1 MAMRRYVARRLL
13 ALIPT
18 LLLIYT
24 IVFFLMR
31 ATPGGPWDETGNR
44 PVFPEVRENLMKKYH
59 LNDPLWKQYV
69 DYLKGA
75 LRGDLGPSYRQRGRT
90 VNEIIADF
98 FPISLQLGLAA
109 MMVAVAVGVPLGF
122 VAAVRQNTWVD
133 RLLMFL
139 AVVGISTPSF
149 VVATVLIVVFGV
161 YLRWVPTSGWS
172 GLLSRQA
179 LIPLSAL
186 ALWPLAAVARYSRSS
201 MLEVIRADYVRTA
214 RAKGLGEFAVVAW
227 HAAKNALIPVV
238 TITGVY
244 TAFVVTGSFYVE
256 SVTGVP
262 GLGRY
267 MVLSISARDYPII
280 MGTTL
285 LLAVIVM
292 VLNLLVDVTYA
303 LLDPRIRYE

>member
-1 MAMRRYVARRLL
+1 MRRYLVRRVL
-13 ALIPT
+13 ALVPT

-31 ATPGGPWDETGNR
+31 ATPGGPWDESGTR
-44 PVFPEVRENLMKKYH
+44 PVFPEIRENLMKKYH

-69 DYLKGA
+69 DYLRGA
-75 LRGDLGPSYRQRGRT
+75 LHGDLGPSYRQRGRS

-98 FPISLQLGLAA
+98 FPISLQLGVAA
-109 MMVAVAVGVPLGF
+109 MLVAVGVGLPLGF
-122 VAAVRQNTWVD
+122 LAAIRQDTWVD
-133 RLLMFL
+133 RLLMLL
-139 AVVGISTPSF
+139 AIVGISTPSF

-172 GLLSRQA
+172 GLISRQA
-179 LIPLSAL
+179 FIPVFAL

-201 MLEVIRADYVRTA
+201 MLDVIRADYVRTA
-214 RAKGLGEFAVVAW
+214 RAKGLRELAIVAR
-227 HAAKNALIPVV
+227 HAAKNAMIPVV

-244 TAFVVTGSFYVE
+244 LAFVVTGSFYVE

-267 MVLSISARDYPII
+267 LVLSISARDYPII

-292 VLNLLVDVTYA
+292 IVNLIVDLTYA
-303 LLDPRIRYE
+303 FLDPRIRYE

>member
-1 MAMRRYVARRLL
+1 VRAYLLRRLL

-31 ATPGGPWDETGNR
+31 ATPGGPWDETGSR
-44 PVFPEVRENLMKKYH
+44 PVFPEVRENLIRKYH

-69 DYLKGA
+69 DYLAGA
-75 LRGDLGPSYRQRGRT
+75 LHGDLGPSYRQRGRT
-90 VNEIIADF
+90 VNEIIGDF
-98 FPISLQLGLAA
+98 FPISLRLGLAA
-109 MMVAVAVGVPLGF
+109 MTVAVGVGVPLGF
-122 VAAVRQNTWVD
+122 LAALRQDTRVD
-133 RLLMFL
+133 RGLMFL
-139 AVVGISTPSF
+139 AVIGISTPSF

-161 YLRWVPTSGWS
+161 YLRWVPTSGWA

-179 LIPLSAL
+179 LIPVLAL
-186 ALWPLAAVARYSRSS
+186 ALWPLAAVARYARSS
-201 MLEVIRADYVRTA
+201 MLDVIRADYVRTA
-214 RAKGLGEFAVVAW
+214 RAKGLRELAIVIR

-238 TITGVY
+238 TIAGVY
-244 TAFVVTGSFYVE
+244 LAFVVTGSFYVE

-267 MVLSISARDYPII
+267 LVLSISARDYPVI

-292 VLNLLVDVTYA
+292 VVNLMVDLTYA

>member
-1 MAMRRYVARRLL
+1 MRGYVLRRLL

-31 ATPGGPWDETGNR
+31 ATPGGPWDETGTR
-44 PVFPEVRENLMKKYH
+44 PVFPEVKANLMKKYH
-59 LNDPLWKQYV
+59 LTDPLWKQYV
-69 DYLKGA
+69 DYLAGA
-75 LRGDLGPSYRQRGRT
+75 LHGDLGPSYRQRGRT
-90 VNEIIADF
+90 VNEIIGDF
-98 FPISLQLGLAA
+98 FPISLRLGLAA
-109 MMVAVAVGVPLGF
+109 MAVAIGCGVPLGF
-122 VAAVRQNTWVD
+122 LAAIRQDTRVD
-133 RLLMFL
+133 RGLMFL
-139 AVVGISTPSF
+139 AVIGISTPSF

-161 YLRWVPTSGWS
+161 YLRWVPTSGWA

-179 LIPLSAL
+179 LIPVFAL
-186 ALWPLAAVARYSRSS
+186 ALWPLAAVARYARSS
-201 MLEVIRADYVRTA
+201 MLDVIRADYVRTA
-214 RAKGLGEFAVVAW
+214 KAKGLRELAIVVR

-238 TITGVY
+238 TIAGVY
-244 TAFVVTGSFYVE
+244 LAFVVTGSFYVE

-267 MVLSISARDYPII
+267 LVLSISARDYPVI

-285 LLAVIVM
+285 LLAIIVM
-292 VLNLLVDVTYA
+292 VVNLIVDLSYA

>member
-1 MAMRRYVARRLL
+1 MRRYIARRLL

-31 ATPGGPWDETGNR
+31 ATPGGPWDETGTR
-44 PVFPEVRENLMKKYH
+44 PVVPEVRENLMKKYH
-59 LNDPLWKQYV
+59 LDDPLWKQYV
-69 DYLKGA
+69 DYLVAA
-75 LRGDLGPSYRQRGRT
+75 LHGDLGPSYRQRGRT

-109 MMVAVAVGVPLGF
+109 MAAAVGVGVPLGF
-122 VAAVRQNTWVD
+122 IAAVKQNTWVD

-139 AVVGISTPSF
+139 AVIGISTPSF

-179 LIPLSAL
+179 LIPLFAL

-214 RAKGLGEFAVVAW
+214 RAKGLMEVAVVAG

-267 MVLSISARDYPII
+267 LILSISARDYPII

-285 LLAVIVM
+285 LLAAIVM
-292 VLNLLVDVTYA
+292 IMNLLVDVTYA

>member
-1 MAMRRYVARRLL
+1 MRRYVVRRVV

-31 ATPGGPWDETGNR
+31 ATPGGPWDETGSR
-44 PVFPEVRENLMKKYH
+44 PVFPEIRENLMKKYH

-69 DYLKGA
+69 DYLHGA
-75 LRGDLGPSYRQRGRT
+75 LHGDLGPSYRQRGRT

-109 MMVAVAVGVPLGF
+109 MVVAVGVGIPLGF
-122 VAAVRQNTWVD
+122 VAAIRQDSWID
-133 RLLMFL
+133 RVLMFL
-139 AVVGISTPSF
+139 AVIGISTPSF

-172 GLLSRQA
+172 GLFSRQA
-179 LIPLSAL
+179 FIPVFAL

-214 RAKGLGEFAVVAW
+214 RAKGLKELAVVAR
-227 HAAKNALIPVV
+227 HAARNAMIPVV

-244 TAFVVTGSFYVE
+244 LAFVVTGSFYVE

-267 MVLSISARDYPII
+267 LVLSISARDYPII

-285 LLAVIVM
+285 LLAIIVM
-292 VLNLLVDVTYA
+292 VVNLIVDLTYA
-303 LLDPRIRYE
+303 FLDPRIRYE

>member
-1 MAMRRYVARRLL
+1 MRRYVVRRLL

-31 ATPGGPWDETGNR
+31 ATPGGPWDETGSR

-69 DYLKGA
+69 DYLRGA
-75 LRGDLGPSYRQRGRT
+75 LHGDLGPSYRQRGRT

-109 MMVAVAVGVPLGF
+109 MLVAVGVGVPLGF
-122 VAAVRQNTWVD
+122 LAAIRQDTWID
-133 RLLMFL
+133 RTLMLL
-139 AVVGISTPSF
+139 AIVGISTPSF

-172 GLLSRQA
+172 GLVSRQA
-179 LIPLSAL
+179 LIPVFAL

-201 MLEVIRADYVRTA
+201 MLDVIRADYVRTA
-214 RAKGLGEFAVVAW
+214 RAKGLRELAIVAR
-227 HAAKNALIPVV
+227 HAAKNAMIPVV

-244 TAFVVTGSFYVE
+244 LAFVVTGSFYVE

-267 MVLSISARDYPII
+267 LVLSISARDYPII

-292 VLNLLVDVTYA
+292 LVNLVVDLTYA
-303 LLDPRIRYE
+303 FLDPRIRYE

>member
-1 MAMRRYVARRLL
+1 MRRYVVRRVL

-31 ATPGGPWDETGNR
+31 ATPGGPWDETGSR
-44 PVFPEVRENLMKKYH
+44 PVFPEIRENLMRKYH

-69 DYLKGA
+69 DYLSGA
-75 LRGDLGPSYRQRGRT
+75 LHGDLGPSYRQRGRT

-109 MMVAVAVGVPLGF
+109 MVVAVGVGIPLGF
-122 VAAVRQNTWVD
+122 VAAIRQDSWID
-133 RLLMFL
+133 RGLMLL
-139 AVVGISTPSF
+139 AVIGISTPSF
-149 VVATVLIVVFGV
+149 VVATVMIVVFGV

-172 GLLSRQA
+172 GLFSRQA
-179 LIPLSAL
+179 LIPLFAL

-214 RAKGLGEFAVVAW
+214 RAKGLKELAVVAR
-227 HAAKNALIPVV
+227 HAARNAMIPVV

-244 TAFVVTGSFYVE
+244 LAFVVTGSFYVE

-267 MVLSISARDYPII
+267 LVLSISARDYPVI

-292 VLNLLVDVTYA
+292 IVNLIVDLTYA
-303 LLDPRIRYE
+303 FLDPRIRYE

>member
-1 MAMRRYVARRLL
+1 MRRYVVRRVV

-31 ATPGGPWDETGNR
+31 ATPGGPWDETGSR

-69 DYLKGA
+69 DYLVSA
-75 LRGDLGPSYRQRGRT
+75 LHGDLGPSYRQRGRT

-109 MMVAVAVGVPLGF
+109 MVVAVGVGVPLGF
-122 VAAVRQNTWVD
+122 LAAIRQDTWID
-133 RLLMFL
+133 RGLMFL
-139 AVVGISTPSF
+139 AVIGISTPSF

-161 YLRWVPTSGWS
+161 YLRLVPTSGWS
-172 GLLSRQA
+172 GLFSRQA
-179 LIPLSAL
+179 LIPLFAL
-186 ALWPLAAVARYSRSS
+186 ALWPLAAVARYARSS

-214 RAKGLGEFAVVAW
+214 RAKGLTELAVVAQ
-227 HAAKNALIPVV
+227 HAARNAMIPVV

-244 TAFVVTGSFYVE
+244 LAFVVTGSFYVE

-267 MVLSISARDYPII
+267 LVLSISARDYPII

-292 VLNLLVDVTYA
+292 VVNLIVDLTYA
-303 LLDPRIRYE
+303 FLDPRIRYE

>member
-1 MAMRRYVARRLL
+1 MRAYLLRRLL

-31 ATPGGPWDETGNR
+31 ATPGGPWDETGSR
-44 PVFPEVRENLMKKYH
+44 PVFPEVRENLIRKYH

-69 DYLKGA
+69 DYLAGA
-75 LRGDLGPSYRQRGRT
+75 LHGDLGPSYRQRGRT
-90 VNEIIADF
+90 VNEIIGDF
-98 FPISLQLGLAA
+98 FPISLRLGLAA
-109 MMVAVAVGVPLGF
+109 MTVAVGVGVPLGF
-122 VAAVRQNTWVD
+122 LAALRQDTRVD
-133 RLLMFL
+133 RGLMFL
-139 AVVGISTPSF
+139 AVIGISTPSF

-161 YLRWVPTSGWS
+161 YLRWVPTSGWA

-179 LIPLSAL
+179 LIPVLAL
-186 ALWPLAAVARYSRSS
+186 ALWPLAAVARYARSS
-201 MLEVIRADYVRTA
+201 MLDVIRADYVRTA
-214 RAKGLGEFAVVAW
+214 RAKGLRELAIVIR

-238 TITGVY
+238 TIAGVY
-244 TAFVVTGSFYVE
+244 LAFVVTGSFYVE

-267 MVLSISARDYPII
+267 LVLSISARDYPVI

-292 VLNLLVDVTYA
+292 VVNLMVDLTYA
-303 LLDPRIRYE
+303 LLDPRIHYE

>member
-1 MAMRRYVARRLL
+1 VRAYLLRRLL

-31 ATPGGPWDETGNR
+31 ATPGGPWDETGSR
-44 PVFPEVRENLMKKYH
+44 PVFPEVRENLIRKYH

-69 DYLKGA
+69 DYLAGA
-75 LRGDLGPSYRQRGRT
+75 LHGDLGPSYRQRGRT
-90 VNEIIADF
+90 VNDIIGDF
-98 FPISLQLGLAA
+98 FPISLRLGLAA
-109 MMVAVAVGVPLGF
+109 MTVAIGVGVPLGF
-122 VAAVRQNTWVD
+122 LAALRQDTRVD
-133 RLLMFL
+133 RGLMFL
-139 AVVGISTPSF
+139 AVIGISTPSF

-161 YLRWVPTSGWS
+161 YLRWVPTSGWA

-179 LIPLSAL
+179 LIPVLAL
-186 ALWPLAAVARYSRSS
+186 ALWPLAAVARYARSS
-201 MLEVIRADYVRTA
+201 MLDVIRADYVRTA
-214 RAKGLGEFAVVAW
+214 RAKGLRELAIVIR

-238 TITGVY
+238 TIAGVY
-244 TAFVVTGSFYVE
+244 LAFVVTGSFYVE

-267 MVLSISARDYPII
+267 LVLSISARDYPVI

-292 VLNLLVDVTYA
+292 VVNLMVDLTYA

>member
-1 MAMRRYVARRLL
+1 MRAYLLRRLL

-31 ATPGGPWDETGNR
+31 ATPGGPWDETGSR
-44 PVFPEVRENLMKKYH
+44 PVFPEVRANLIRKYH

-69 DYLKGA
+69 DYLAGA
-75 LRGDLGPSYRQRGRT
+75 LHGDLGPSYRQRGRT
-90 VNEIIADF
+90 VNEIIGDF
-98 FPISLQLGLAA
+98 FPISLRLGLAA
-109 MMVAVAVGVPLGF
+109 MTVAIGVGVPLGF
-122 VAAVRQNTWVD
+122 LAALRQDTRVD
-133 RLLMFL
+133 RGLMFL
-139 AVVGISTPSF
+139 AVIGISTPSF

-161 YLRWVPTSGWS
+161 YLRWVPTSGWA

-179 LIPLSAL
+179 LIPVLAL
-186 ALWPLAAVARYSRSS
+186 ALWPLAAVARYARSS
-201 MLEVIRADYVRTA
+201 MLDVIRADYVRTA
-214 RAKGLGEFAVVAW
+214 RAKGLRELAIVIR

-238 TITGVY
+238 TIAGVY
-244 TAFVVTGSFYVE
+244 LAFVVTGSFYVE

-267 MVLSISARDYPII
+267 LVLSISARDYPVI

-292 VLNLLVDVTYA
+292 VVNLMVDLTYA

>member
-1 MAMRRYVARRLL
+1 MRAYLLRRLL

-24 IVFFLMR
+24 MVFFLMR
-31 ATPGGPWDETGNR
+31 ATPGGPWDETGSR
-44 PVFPEVRENLMKKYH
+44 PVFPEVRENLMRKYH

-69 DYLKGA
+69 DYLAGA
-75 LRGDLGPSYRQRGRT
+75 LHGDLGPSYRQRGRT
-90 VNEIIADF
+90 VNEIIGDF
-98 FPISLQLGLAA
+98 FPISLRLGLAA
-109 MMVAVAVGVPLGF
+109 MTVAVGVGVPLGF
-122 VAAVRQNTWVD
+122 LAALRQDTRVD
-133 RLLMFL
+133 RGLMFL
-139 AVVGISTPSF
+139 AVIGISTPSF

-161 YLRWVPTSGWS
+161 YLRWVPTSGWA

-179 LIPLSAL
+179 LIPVLAL
-186 ALWPLAAVARYSRSS
+186 ALWPLAAVARYARSS
-201 MLEVIRADYVRTA
+201 MLDVIRADYVRTA
-214 RAKGLGEFAVVAW
+214 RAKGLRELAIVIR

-238 TITGVY
+238 TIAGVY
-244 TAFVVTGSFYVE
+244 LAFVVTGSFYVE

-267 MVLSISARDYPII
+267 LVLSISARDYPVI

-292 VLNLLVDVTYA
+292 VVNLMVDLTYA

>member
-1 MAMRRYVARRLL
+1 MRAYLLRRLL

-31 ATPGGPWDETGNR
+31 ATPGGPWDETGSR
-44 PVFPEVRENLMKKYH
+44 PVFPEVRENLIRKYH

-69 DYLKGA
+69 DYLAGA
-75 LRGDLGPSYRQRGRT
+75 LHGDLGPSYRQRGRT
-90 VNEIIADF
+90 VNDIIGDF
-98 FPISLQLGLAA
+98 FPISLRLGLAA
-109 MMVAVAVGVPLGF
+109 MTVAIGVGVPLGF
-122 VAAVRQNTWVD
+122 LAALRQDTRVD
-133 RLLMFL
+133 RGLMFL
-139 AVVGISTPSF
+139 AVIGISTPSF

-161 YLRWVPTSGWS
+161 YLRWVPTSGWA

-179 LIPLSAL
+179 LIPVLAL
-186 ALWPLAAVARYSRSS
+186 ALWPLAAVARYARSS
-201 MLEVIRADYVRTA
+201 MLDVIRADYVRTA
-214 RAKGLGEFAVVAW
+214 RAKGLRELAIVIR

-238 TITGVY
+238 TIAGVY
-244 TAFVVTGSFYVE
+244 LAFVVTGSFYVE

-267 MVLSISARDYPII
+267 LVLSISARDYPVI

-292 VLNLLVDVTYA
+292 VVNLMVDLTYA

>member
-1 MAMRRYVARRLL
+1 VRAYLLRRLL

-31 ATPGGPWDETGNR
+31 ATPGGPWDETGSR
-44 PVFPEVRENLMKKYH
+44 PVFPEVRENLIRKYH

-69 DYLKGA
+69 DYLAGA
-75 LRGDLGPSYRQRGRT
+75 LHGDLGPSYRQRGRT
-90 VNEIIADF
+90 VNEIIGDF
-98 FPISLQLGLAA
+98 FPISLRLGLAA
-109 MMVAVAVGVPLGF
+109 MTVAVGVGVPLGF
-122 VAAVRQNTWVD
+122 LAALRQDTRVD
-133 RLLMFL
+133 RGLMFL
-139 AVVGISTPSF
+139 AVIGISTPSF

-161 YLRWVPTSGWS
+161 YLRWVPTSGWA

-179 LIPLSAL
+179 LIPVLAL
-186 ALWPLAAVARYSRSS
+186 ALWPLAAVARYARSS
-201 MLEVIRADYVRTA
+201 MLDVIRADYVRTA
-214 RAKGLGEFAVVAW
+214 RAKGLRELAIVIR

-238 TITGVY
+238 TIAGVY
-244 TAFVVTGSFYVE
+244 LAFVVTGSFYVE

-267 MVLSISARDYPII
+267 LVLSISARDYPVI

-292 VLNLLVDVTYA
+292 VVNLMVDLTYA
-303 LLDPRIRYE
+303 LLDPRIHYE

>member
-1 MAMRRYVARRLL
+1 MRAYLLRRLL

-31 ATPGGPWDETGNR
+31 ATPGGPWDETGSR
-44 PVFPEVRENLMKKYH
+44 PVFPEVRENLIRKYH

-69 DYLKGA
+69 DYLAGA
-75 LRGDLGPSYRQRGRT
+75 LHGDLGPSYRQRGRT
-90 VNEIIADF
+90 VNEIIGDF
-98 FPISLQLGLAA
+98 FPISLRLGLAA
-109 MMVAVAVGVPLGF
+109 MTVAVGVGVPLGF
-122 VAAVRQNTWVD
+122 LAALRQDTRVD
-133 RLLMFL
+133 RGLMFL
-139 AVVGISTPSF
+139 AVIGISTPSF

-161 YLRWVPTSGWS
+161 YLRWVPTSGWA

-179 LIPLSAL
+179 LIPVLAL
-186 ALWPLAAVARYSRSS
+186 ALWPLAAVARYARSS
-201 MLEVIRADYVRTA
+201 MLDVIRADYVRTA
-214 RAKGLGEFAVVAW
+214 RAKGLRELAIVIR

-238 TITGVY
+238 TIAGVY
-244 TAFVVTGSFYVE
+244 LAFVVTGSFYVE

-267 MVLSISARDYPII
+267 LVLSISARDYPVI

-292 VLNLLVDVTYA
+292 VVNLMVDLTYA